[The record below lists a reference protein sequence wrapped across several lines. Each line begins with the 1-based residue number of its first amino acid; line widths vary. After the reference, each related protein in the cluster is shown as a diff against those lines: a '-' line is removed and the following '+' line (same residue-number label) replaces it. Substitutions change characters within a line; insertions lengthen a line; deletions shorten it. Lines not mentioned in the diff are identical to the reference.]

1 LDWLDA
7 MPMTRRRLWRVKC
20 GSSAAVAAVQVLL
33 LSALGFGLGA
43 FDPKGGR
50 IAFLL
55 VPLAYGLSGWSS
67 GLFGSAVGRTAL
79 GAFGWAIVVQF
90 ALALVGGLVIAPFAD
105 AMRDS
110 AVARGVAIGVFL
122 AILALPLVA
131 SARLFG
137 RLDRLRRAAAPPEQS
152 TSWRGWRSLIWLTW
166 RQGRVV
172 WSVVLIAGLP
182 LAISLPYTTPDLWPA
197 LGMVLGLVAGLG
209 VFGTDQAG
217 DAYRFLGE
225 RRVPPGRLWLAKL
238 AVRFAPLAAVLTAY
252 MLFGLA
258 RMTALEVEYST
269 TGRGDTTALDRLRHH
284 FDCSLVLLG
293 PISGFALGQ
302 FFGLVCRKGAVAAV
316 LALFCGFFVWAAWMP
331 SLVFGGVHW
340 WQWVGPPLLLLGAT
354 RLTVWP
360 WVSGRLVGVKL
371 LGLAAVVLLAGAGV
385 GAGVA
390 YRVLE
395 VPVRTDPF
403 DVAAFEAS
411 LPKPEQNEAGR
422 AIAQALRRFHSH
434 LVSVDEQ
441 FDAAVTLRPGAQ
453 WLYEYVNNIVTSG
466 MWPTSGFGGTGDRW
480 LDAMLN
486 DRWYPAL
493 QAAVRLPLGR
503 VMLGGQSLSG
513 YDYQTLEQA
522 AQAGTVVLAK
532 ALRSLHRG
540 ESAAALDDLF
550 LVLDLSRHLR
560 SRTNGP
566 QFLTAVRMET
576 TALTLVPM
584 WGAKSA
590 EQPAL
595 LRRAIERLRAHE
607 TDLPPLIDV
616 LKTDYVMQLDFGRQP
631 RDPQQMGLTEI
642 ENDLVRT
649 AMNVPWEQ
657 FRNRGTLATLY
668 AGLLR
673 TAETSYPDALRRI
686 TEARQGQIDQVW
698 ILDGWTP
705 PAEDVNAAR
714 RDYRRLANL
723 LRTSQWWNTPIPDGP
738 YLFGSEALARVQS
751 RAALLQ
757 LAFNLYQTEHGKP
770 AETLA
775 ALVPTILP
783 TLPADP
789 FGDGPFH
796 YRVSPGEDVVW
807 YRARAESSTRRVDV
821 GQGVLWSVGPDLQ
834 DNGGRENDPT
844 AWPYS
849 GWKPGADMLFLVPVV
864 RKP

>member
-1 LDWLDA
+1 
-7 MPMTRRRLWRVKC
+7 
-20 GSSAAVAAVQVLL
+20 
-33 LSALGFGLGA
+33 
-43 FDPKGGR
+43 
-50 IAFLL
+50 
-55 VPLAYGLSGWSS
+55 
-67 GLFGSAVGRTAL
+67 
-79 GAFGWAIVVQF
+79 
-90 ALALVGGLVIAPFAD
+90 
-105 AMRDS
+105 
-110 AVARGVAIGVFL
+110 VFL
-122 AILALPLVA
+122 AILALPIVV

-137 RLDRLRRAAAPPEQS
+137 RLDRLRRAAVPPEQS
-152 TSWRGWRSLIWLTW
+152 TSGRGWQSLVWLTW

-172 WSVVLIAGLP
+172 RSVVLIAGMVLG
-182 LAISLPYTTPDLWPA
+182 IFLPYTAPDLWPA
-197 LGMVLGLVAGLG
+197 VGMALGLMAGLG
-209 VFGTDQAG
+209 TFGADQAG
-217 DAYRFLGE
+217 EAYRFLGE
-225 RRVPPGRLWLAKL
+225 RRVPPGRPWLTKL
-238 AVRFAPLAAVLTAY
+238 AVRFSALAIVLTAY
-252 MLFGLA
+252 LLFGLT
-258 RMTALEVEYST
+258 RIKALEVEYLT
-269 TGRGDTTALDRLRHH
+269 TGRGDTTALDQLRHH
-284 FDCSLVLLG
+284 FDSSLVLLG
-293 PISGFALGQ
+293 PICGFALGQ
-302 FFGLVCRKGAVAAV
+302 FLGLVCRKGAVAAV

-340 WQWVGPPLLLLGAT
+340 WQWVRPPLLLLGVT
-354 RLTVWP
+354 RLAVWP

-371 LGLAAVVLLAGAGV
+371 LSLAAVVLLAAAGV
-385 GAGVA
+385 VAGVA

-422 AIAQALRRFHSH
+422 AIAQALRRFHNH

-441 FDAAVTLRPGAQ
+441 FDAAVTLRARAQ

-486 DRWYPAL
+486 DRWYTEL

-513 YDYQTLEQA
+513 YDYQALEQA
-522 AQAGTVVLAK
+522 AQAGTIVLAK

-540 ESAAALDDLF
+540 ESSAALDDLF
-550 LVLDLSRHLR
+550 LVLDLSRQLR
-560 SRTNGP
+560 NKTDGR
-566 QFLTAVRMET
+566 QFLTAVRMES
-576 TALTLVPM
+576 TALSLVPM

-595 LRRAIERLRAHE
+595 LRRAIERLRTHE
-607 TDLPPLIDV
+607 AGMPPLSDA
-616 LKTDYVMQLDFGRQP
+616 LKNDYLMLLDFGRKP
-631 RDPQQMGLTEI
+631 HDPSQKGLTGI

-657 FRNRGTLATLY
+657 FRNRVIFATLY

-673 TAETSYPDALRRI
+673 TAEASYPDALRRI
-686 TEARQGQIDQVW
+686 TEAKQGQGDSVW
-698 ILDGWTP
+698 MDGWMP
-705 PAEDVNAAR
+705 PAGNAHTAR
-714 RDYRRLANL
+714 RDYRRLDSL
-723 LRTSQWWNTPIPDGP
+723 LRTSQWWYTPIPDGP

-751 RAALLQ
+751 RAALVQ
-757 LAFNLYQTEHGKP
+757 LALILYQIEHGKP
-770 AETLA
+770 AEKLA

-796 YRVSPGEDVVW
+796 YRVSTGEDVVW
-807 YRARAESSTRRVDV
+807 YRARAESSTRRVYA
-821 GQGVLWSVGPDLQ
+821 GQGVLWSVGPDSQ
-834 DNGGRENDPT
+834 DNGGRVNDPT